1 MSNMRYCQFE
11 NTLSDLEQVVD
22 AMENAETIS
31 DLDMNEYELRAFHAM
46 WRVARNFLAEHER
59 LLNAADSETDLSD
72 CCYDQGE

>member
-1 MSNMRYCQFE
+1 MSNMSYCMFE
-11 NTLSDLEQVVD
+11 NTLSDLEQVVA
-22 AMENAETIS
+22 AMENAETID

-59 LLNAADSETDLSD
+59 LLNATEPDLSD